1 MITIAIAEDHQSLI
15 DGIKLL
21 LEFEE
26 DIQIVGE
33 ANNGEDL
40 LQIVR
45 SKQPNIVLT
54 DIRMPK
60 MDGITAAKIIRKEF
74 PECRIIAF
82 SMFEQDEAVQQ
93 MIDTG
98 ASAYITK
105 NSSLKLLLTA
115 IKAVANNETYFEA
128 DIKKSEHRDTTNSPI
143 SPREKEIL
151 ELIAQGKTSQEIA
164 EQLFIG
170 KSTVDSH
177 RKNLLRKL
185 NLQGKSE
192 LLRYAMDKKYKF

>member
-93 MIDTG
+93 MIDAG

-128 DIKKSEHRDTTNSPI
+128 EIKKSEHRDTTSTPI

>member
-45 SKQPNIVLT
+45 SKQPDIVLT

-74 PECRIIAF
+74 PDCRIIAF

-93 MIDTG
+93 MIDAG

-128 DIKKSEHRDTTNSPI
+128 DIKKSEHRDTASTPI